1 MNRAADRIV
10 SYVKSVSSV
19 ALGRTPAGRSLTVFG
34 DDTFLVSYV
43 RSGSTWA
50 RFLLGNLIHQRE
62 VVNFASVTRLV
73 PSIYDFPDRRLR
85 SLPRV
90 MKSHECFDPRYPRV
104 IHLVRDPRD
113 VAVSFYHYCLKTRVL
128 SDGFP
133 LDDFVTRFITAHVV
147 AYADRLGS
155 WEDHT
160 ASWMRMR
167 QGRSNYHLLRYE
179 DLLENPHAELARLA
193 PLLQRDLSA
202 ETVERAI
209 QLSSARNMQTL
220 EKQQW
225 QQWSATKGTRQDI
238 PFVREAKSGGWR
250 KHLSPAAVEQIEGH
264 WGATMEALGYELSAG
279 QPVQSSIE
287 RPYAAR

>member
-1 MNRAADRIV
+1 MNRTADRIG
-10 SYVKSVSSV
+10 SYVKAVSSV
-19 ALGRTPAGRSLTVFG
+19 ALGTAPAGRNLTVFG
-34 DDTFLVSYV
+34 DDTFLVSYL

-62 VVNFASVTRLV
+62 VVNFTNVTRLV
-73 PSIYDFPDRRLR
+73 PSIYDFSDRRLR

-133 LDDFVTRFITAHVV
+133 LDDFVTRFITANVV
-147 AYADRLGS
+147 PYADRLGS

-160 ASWMRMR
+160 ASWIRMR
-167 QGRSNYHLLRYE
+167 RGRSNYHLIRYE
-179 DLLENPHAELARLA
+179 DLLANPHAELAKLA
-193 PLLQRDLSA
+193 PLLKLDLPA
-202 ETVERAI
+202 DRVERAI

-225 QQWSATKGTRQDI
+225 QQWTATKGTREDI
-238 PFVREAKSGGWR
+238 PFVREAKAGGWR
-250 KHLSPAAVEQIEGH
+250 KHLSSASVEQIEGN
-264 WGATMEALGYELSAG
+264 WGATMEALGYELG
-279 QPVQSSIE
+279 TRQPVQSSIE